1 MLVTIMTDAS
11 VDSKLQVAGFG
22 YWIASDRGKL
32 GGGGGLKSPVKDS
45 YVGELKAVVNALHIA
60 IDKRL
65 VQERDSVLIQLDNL
79 GVVTLLKDRTA
90 SPREDVL
97 EALNHFIQL
106 VEKYDLKIHTKHVK
120 GHSDSRQGA
129 RFSSNNHCDSRAKTA
144 MLKKRKNKLRT
155 LKNKEGLSP

>member
-45 YVGELKAVVNALHIA
+45 YVGELKAVVNPLHIA
-60 IDKRL
+60 LDKRL
-65 VQERDSVLIQLDNL
+65 VQERDTVLIQLDNL

-90 SPREDVL
+90 SPREDIT
-97 EALNHFIQL
+97 EALNHFIHL
-106 VEKYDLKIHTKHVK
+106 VDKYELIIYTKHVK
-120 GHSDSRQGA
+120 GHSDSTQGA
-129 RFSSNNHCDSRAKTA
+129 RFASNNHCDDRARNA
-144 MLKKRKNKLRT
+144 MLKKRKNKLRNM
-155 LKNKEGLSP
+155 KRKEEDAS